1 MSKQITLIQVTV
13 AALLLAVGA
22 AHAAPAVPAEGIL
35 KLPRVVV
42 IGKAPAAAAVQVT
55 QIETLP
61 RVVVIGPSLKT
72 RLQQQQTLA
81 AASAGKSIAR
91 AL

>member
-55 QIETLP
+55 QIEYLP

-72 RLQQQQTLA
+72 RLQQHTLA
-81 AASAGKSIAR
+81 AAKSAAR
-91 AL
+91 AI

>member
-1 MSKQITLIQVTV
+1 MSKQITLIQATV

-35 KLPRVVV
+35 KLPRVIV

-55 QIETLP
+55 QIEYLP
-61 RVVVIGPSLKT
+61 RVVVVGPSLKT
-72 RLQQQQTLA
+72 RMQQQTLV
-81 AASAGKSIAR
+81 AASVATSSAR